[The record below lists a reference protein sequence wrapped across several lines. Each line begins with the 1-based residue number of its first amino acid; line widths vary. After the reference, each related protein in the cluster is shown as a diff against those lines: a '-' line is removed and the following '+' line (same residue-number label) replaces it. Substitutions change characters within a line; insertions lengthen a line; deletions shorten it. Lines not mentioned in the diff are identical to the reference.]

1 MAKARGPRP
10 RTLAVVFG
18 AYFLFIIVLAYL
30 LSPTV
35 AGYVDPGATRWLNLA
50 YALLGAVLLAG
61 VSVGAVRRWMRLDA
75 RLAELE
81 YVATAVHAAAPA
93 TRVASSPPAPVTVHA
108 SEPTD
113 QEVDQLLEDLHKIGD
128 IAEGAMTAEEPETMS
143 APPVPAEELTV
154 ERQREI
160 RRIRRVLESVGA
172 YAAGPAVASSVL
184 LGVFTAMMP
193 ASDGML
199 LTDLQLNAFVGLS
212 GVGCLVGLVLYAAAA
227 FRQVARRVA

>member
-1 MAKARGPRP
+1 MAKTRGPRP
-10 RTLAVVFG
+10 RTLAIVFG
-18 AYFLFIIVLAYL
+18 AYFLLILVLAYI

-35 AGYVDPGATRWLNLA
+35 AGYVDPVATRWLNLV

-61 VSVGAVRRWMRLDA
+61 VSLGAVRRWMRLDA

-81 YVATAVHAAAPA
+81 YVESALHAAAPV
-93 TRVASSPPAPVTVHA
+93 TRVAPPPLAAATDPA

-113 QEVDQLLEDLHKIGD
+113 RDVDQLLEDLHKIGD
-128 IAEGAMTAEEPETMS
+128 SAEGAMPAEEPETMS
-143 APPVPAEELTV
+143 EPPVPTEELTM

-160 RRIRRVLESVGA
+160 RRVRRVLEAVGA

-184 LGVFTAMMP
+184 LGVFTALTP

-199 LTDLQLNAFVGLS
+199 LANLQLNAFVGLS
-212 GVGCLVGLVLYAAAA
+212 GVGCLVGLVVYAAAA
-227 FRQVARRVA
+227 LRQVGRRAA